1 MKNRGETMST
11 QRGPN
16 DRPAAP
22 APVAKPAPAPVAK
35 PKAKPKKT
43 EDKE

>member
-1 MKNRGETMST
+1 MST

-16 DRPAAP
+16 DRTAAP
-22 APVAKPAPAPVAK
+22 AEVAKPAPAPVIK
-35 PKAKPKKT
+35 TKAKQKKT